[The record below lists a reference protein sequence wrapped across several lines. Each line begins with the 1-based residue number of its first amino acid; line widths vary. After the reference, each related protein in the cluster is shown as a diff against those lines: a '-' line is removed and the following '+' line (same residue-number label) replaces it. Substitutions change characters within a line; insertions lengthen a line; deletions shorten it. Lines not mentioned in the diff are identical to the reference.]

1 MNMKYKYIIWDWNGT
16 LLNDVE
22 QCINIMNCLL
32 EQRMLP
38 CITKQQY
45 LEIFDFPV
53 INYYIKLGFDFSD
66 EPFEKISEQYISRYK
81 QDVLTASLNSGAI
94 EILKYFK
101 QHKIPQIILSASQIN
116 ELERQVE
123 YFGVREY
130 FEELIG
136 LDNIHA
142 HGKIEA
148 AKRWIE
154 RKGINPDDMLLI
166 GDTTHDYE
174 VAKSIGCNCI
184 LLSGGHYCSNRI
196 SCLGVPVIDSFGELP
211 ALLNENI

>member
-1 MNMKYKYIIWDWNGT
+1 MKYKYIIWDWNGT

-32 EQRMLP
+32 EQRTLP

-53 INYYIKLGFDFSD
+53 INYYIKLGFDFSN
-66 EPFEKISEQYISRYK
+66 EPFERVSEQYISRYK
-81 QDVLTASLNSGAI
+81 HDVLTASLSSGAI

-101 QHKIPQIILSASQIN
+101 QLKIPQIILSASQIN

-130 FEELIG
+130 FKELIG

-142 HGKIEA
+142 HGKIDA
-148 AKRWIE
+148 AKGWID
-154 RKGINPDDMLLI
+154 RKSINPGEMLLI
-166 GDTTHDYE
+166 GDTAHDYE
-174 VAKSIGCNCI
+174 VAKSIGCKCI
-184 LLSGGHYCSNRI
+184 LVSGGHYCSNRI
-196 SCLGVPVIDSFGELP
+196 NCLGVPVIDSLGELP
-211 ALLNENI
+211 ALLNGNI